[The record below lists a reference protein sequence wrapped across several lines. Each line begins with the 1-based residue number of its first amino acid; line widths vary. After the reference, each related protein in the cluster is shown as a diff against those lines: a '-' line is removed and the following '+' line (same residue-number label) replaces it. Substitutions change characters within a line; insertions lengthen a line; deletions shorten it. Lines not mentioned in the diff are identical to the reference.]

1 MTTSPCLYRVYSTNN
16 NIYNFKLLTHSDLG
30 GRSLSNQMVNYNQ
43 KVREMDVSQRL
54 IIYCLGAS
62 NKPVGNKVDIQKILF
77 LTSKELPDLFKDV
90 FTFQKYKK
98 GPYSERIDE
107 DVAVISNSGYITGG
121 EFGLSD
127 EGYELFQEI
136 EKRVKEPL
144 KSSIVDN
151 KEFVYGLT
159 EEELLTFIYVIFPE
173 YTENSEVWDKIK
185 HNRVKNAVSL
195 LKKEKITASQAAIIA
210 GMNYYEFEDHLNKL
224 KIRWKS

>member
-1 MTTSPCLYRVYSTNN
+1 M
-16 NIYNFKLLTHSDLG
+16 
-30 GRSLSNQMVNYNQ
+30 SNPIANCDQ

-62 NKPVGNKVDIQKILF
+62 NKPVENKVDIQKILF
-77 LTSKELPDLFKDV
+77 LTSKELPDLFGDI

-107 DVAVISNSGYITGG
+107 DVAVISNSGYISGG

-127 EGYELFQEI
+127 EGYKLFKEI
-136 EKRVKEPL
+136 EKHVKEPL
-144 KSSIVDN
+144 KSSIEDN

-185 HNRVKNAVSL
+185 HNRVNNAISL

-210 GMNYYEFEDHLNKL
+210 GMNYYEFENYLNKL